1 MSERQIKKRRFSA
14 GSFFLGLLFGAAAGT
29 AAGLLLA
36 PASGEQ
42 TRAKLQS
49 QMKRGQ
55 SQATDTVDS
64 IKEWSEDRQSGLGA
78 KFQLLKQAF
87 QAGKK
92 AAVQKH
98 EQLTTIENI
107 GDQETHNG

>member
-1 MSERQIKKRRFSA
+1 MSERQTKKRRFSA

-49 QMKRGQ
+49 QMKQGQ

-64 IKEWSEDRQSGLGA
+64 IKEWSEDRQSGP
-78 KFQLLKQAF
+78 
-87 QAGKK
+87 
-92 AAVQKH
+92 
-98 EQLTTIENI
+98 TS
-107 GDQETHNG
+107 DQDQPSSRSFAERCCRDQNGL